1 MIPYSCQFI
10 NNKDIKSVIKV
21 LKSKFLTQGPMVEI
35 FEKKL
40 KKYAC
45 AKYATA
51 VSSATAAL
59 HISCLALNLKKE
71 DFLWT
76 SPISFVASAN
86 CALYCGAKVDFIDID
101 PDTFNI
107 SIDSLKLKL
116 KKAKQLNKLPKI
128 IVPVHLAGSS
138 CDMKQIYELSKKY
151 KFKIIE
157 DASHALG
164 GKYLSQ
170 KVGSCQYSDLT
181 ILSFHPTKIITT
193 GEGGA
198 VLSNDKRVDAKIKIL
213 RTSGINKN
221 LNKKKLQSKGPWYY
235 EQSLLGYNYRMNDIS
250 AALGVSQIDKIDF
263 FVKKRNLIAKKYKD
277 KLANLPIKF
286 QKILLNN
293 YSSHHLFII
302 RVPAKKRKI
311 IFNQLRSS
319 KIFANIHYIPIYL
332 QPYYRGLGF
341 KKNMCPE
348 AENYYSEAISI
359 PVFPKLS
366 SSAQNRVISIV
377 KKNLLN

>member
-1 MIPYSCQFI
+1 MY
-10 NNKDIKSVIKV
+10 
-21 LKSKFLTQGPMVEI
+21 
-35 FEKKL
+35 
-40 KKYAC
+40 
-45 AKYATA
+45 
-51 VSSATAAL
+51 
-59 HISCLALNLKKE
+59 LNLKKD

-128 IVPVHLAGSS
+128 IMPVHLAGSS

-198 VLSNDKRVDAKIKIL
+198 VLSNDKRVDVKLKIL

-221 LNKKKLQSKGPWYY
+221 LNKKK
-235 EQSLLGYNYRMNDIS
+235 IT
-250 AALGVSQIDKIDF
+250 V
-263 FVKKRNLIAKKYKD
+263 
-277 KLANLPIKF
+277 
-286 QKILLNN
+286 
-293 YSSHHLFII
+293 
-302 RVPAKKRKI
+302 
-311 IFNQLRSS
+311 
-319 KIFANIHYIPIYL
+319 
-332 QPYYRGLGF
+332 
-341 KKNMCPE
+341 
-348 AENYYSEAISI
+348 
-359 PVFPKLS
+359 
-366 SSAQNRVISIV
+366 
-377 KKNLLN
+377 

>member
-1 MIPYSCQFI
+1 MIPYSRQFI
-10 NNKDIKSVIKV
+10 NSKDIKSVIKV

-40 KKYAC
+40 KKYAG

-128 IVPVHLAGSS
+128 IMPVHLAGSS

-198 VLSNDKRVDAKIKIL
+198 VLSNDKRVDVKLKIL

-221 LNKKKLQSKGPWYY
+221 LNKKKLQSKGSWYY

-263 FVKKRNLIAKKYKD
+263 FVRKRNLIAKKYKD

-286 QKILLNN
+286 QKILLSN

-302 RVPAKKRKI
+302 RVPAKKRRV
-311 IFNQLRSS
+311 IFDKLRSS
-319 KIFANIHYIPIYL
+319 KVFVNIHYIPIYL
-332 QPYYRGLGF
+332 QPYYKDLGF
-341 KKNMCPE
+341 KKNMCQE

-366 SSAQNRVISIV
+366 SSAQNRIISII
-377 KKNLLN
+377 KKNLLS